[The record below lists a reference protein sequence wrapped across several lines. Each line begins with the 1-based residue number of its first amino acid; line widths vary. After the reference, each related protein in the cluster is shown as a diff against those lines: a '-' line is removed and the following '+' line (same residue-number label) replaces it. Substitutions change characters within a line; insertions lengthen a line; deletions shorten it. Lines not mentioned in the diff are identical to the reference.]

1 MYYWLIFYIPA
12 FVIAVNLPTLTV
24 KVFSSNNLNT
34 YYKTYT
40 YLDEETSET
49 YRIGFWRG
57 QRENLLGLLYTL
69 AMMVL
74 VVLAFFLSNKWWM
87 ALIALLIG
95 TFIRFVRALFGK
107 LHYGTF
113 LYFAELIIE
122 PVLLFFAYYYLI
134 AAYNPYL

>member
-12 FVIAVNLPTLTV
+12 LVIAVNLSSLTV
-24 KVFSSNNLNT
+24 KVFSSNNLNPYDRT
-34 YYKTYT
+34 YS
-40 YLDEETSET
+40 YLDMETFRT
-49 YRIGFWRG
+49 HRIGFWRG
-57 QRENLLGLLYTL
+57 QRENLLGLLYSL

-87 ALIALLIG
+87 ALIALLSG
-95 TFIRFVRALFGK
+95 TFLRLVRALFGK

-122 PVLLFFAYYYLI
+122 PVLLFFAYYFLI
-134 AAYNPYL
+134 AAHNPYL